1 MMLPPSLRGSYPAS
15 QVLSALLSLLPLVAM
30 LILGGAMHSDCSPGY
45 LYTPAP
51 GGVFFRWHFFR
62 GRNLR
67 GNPTSCQSFDLLTC
81 YRLLAILR
89 LGEEP
94 TGPPGLPHHI
104 HVQRAR
110 VSDPGETVPCSPK
123 RMYRCCLLLPKR
135 HRLSRLQIPYGAQS
149 LQRNASGPLPRCPT
163 LKPGCYQT
171 DSKDSLL
178 VVG

>member
-1 MMLPPSLRGSYPAS
+1 MLPPSLHGSYPAS
-15 QVLSALLSLLPLVAM
+15 QVLSALLSVLPLVAM
-30 LILGGAMHSDCSPGY
+30 LICMGKPCIATAFPAIFIHRPLAVYSPVV
-45 LYTPAP
+45 YTCEQS
-51 GGVFFRWHFFR
+51 
-62 GRNLR
+62 LR
-67 GNPTSCQSFDLLTC
+67 GNPTSCQSFGFLTC

-94 TGPPGLPHHI
+94 TGPPGLPHHN

-110 VSDPGETVPCSPK
+110 VSDPGETVSCSPK

-149 LQRNASGPLPRCPT
+149 LQHVASGPLSRCPT

-171 DSKDSLL
+171 GSKDSLL